1 MKKDKYA
8 ILKENREICRRQ
20 EIRAKERREQ
30 RRKVWK
36 VLKWHPLPWLIVS
49 ILAVYLHAWWVGQ
62 MKIILD
68 KTLSALY
75 NIKYKLNI
83 KTGVE
88 MASAKNYTDEM
99 VATMTEQYTANP
111 TRDTVD
117 ALAREFGKTTR
128 SIIAKLSREGVYV
141 AQPRTTKTGE
151 PIVSKNEIVSDIAS
165 LLQVEVDDIA
175 SLEKATKIDLKN
187 LVTRLQSVVQ

>member
-1 MKKDKYA
+1 MTHLLDFSKRALYNNIMKKQK
-8 ILKENREICRRQ
+8 ILP
-20 EIRAKERREQ
+20 
-30 RRKVWK
+30 RKWTAEEKLIAFGISQVVF
-36 VLKWHPLPWLIVS
+36 VLLLVGWD
-49 ILAVYLHAWWVGQ
+49 AWFRQ
-62 MKIILD
+62 MKKVLD
-68 KTLSALY
+68 KTLRAIY

-83 KTGVE
+83 KLGVE

-99 VATMTEQYTANP
+99 VATMTEQYVANP

-151 PIVSKNEIVSDIAS
+151 PIVSKNEIVNDIAS

-187 LVTRLQSVVQ
+187 LMSRLSEVVQ